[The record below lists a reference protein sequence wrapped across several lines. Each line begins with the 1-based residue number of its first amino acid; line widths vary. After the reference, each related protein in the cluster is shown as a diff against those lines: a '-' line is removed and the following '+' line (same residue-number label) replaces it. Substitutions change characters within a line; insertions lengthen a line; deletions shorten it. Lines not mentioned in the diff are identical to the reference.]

1 MGTVDRAS
9 ALRAD
14 EARKDRMTMRTKRM
28 FRTMRAWAG
37 LLLMSMIGLGAQRA
51 QGEPLKIA
59 YSDWP
64 GWIAWDIAIQKD
76 WFKEAGVEVKF
87 EWFDYVASMDAYSA
101 GQVDAVCMTNGD
113 AMVTGATGKAS
124 KGIVINDY
132 SNGNDMVVAKPG
144 IGSLADL
151 KGKKVGVEVGFIPH
165 LLLLSG
171 LEKSGLTEAD
181 VTLVNTPTNETPQVL
196 ASGQVDAIVAWQP
209 NSGQALKL
217 VPGSKPVFTSA
228 NVPGLIY
235 DMLCVSNESLAT
247 RRADWLK
254 VTQVWFRIA
263 DYMADPANKE
273 EMLKIL
279 SARAGITPAE
289 YEPFLAGTHIM
300 GLKENLKVFEEAAGL
315 ESVYG
320 SNVTANDFNVKNK
333 VYEKSQDVKG
343 YLLPDLVKAVA
354 ELKSGM

>member
-1 MGTVDRAS
+1 MNDCRLLRSVQARVGMLLFALAGFVLPGAVQAQSAS
-9 ALRAD
+9 A
-14 EARKDRMTMRTKRM
+14 
-28 FRTMRAWAG
+28 
-37 LLLMSMIGLGAQRA
+37 
-51 QGEPLKIA
+51 EPLKIA

-64 GWIAWDIAIQKD
+64 GWIAWDIAIQKG
-76 WFKEAGVEVKF
+76 WFEEAGVNVKF

-144 IGSLADL
+144 VGSIKDL
-151 KGKKVGVEVGFIPH
+151 KGMKVGVEVGFIPH

-171 LEKSGLTEAD
+171 LEENGLAESD

-196 ASGQVDAIVAWQP
+196 ASGGVDAIVAWQP

-228 NVPGLIY
+228 DVPGLIY
-235 DMLCVSNESLAT
+235 DLLCVSNESLAA
-247 RRADWLK
+247 RRDDWKK
-254 VTQVWFRIA
+254 VVAVWFRIA

-300 GLKENLKVFEEAAGL
+300 GAAENAEVFKEADGLK
-315 ESVYG
+315 SVYG
-320 SNVTANDFNVKNK
+320 SSVVANDFNVKNK
-333 VYEKSQDVKG
+333 VYEASQDVKS
-343 YLLPDLVKAVA
+343 YLTPDLVNEIVA
-354 ELKSGM
+354 EKAEKKM